1 MVVLKKEKP
10 ILILFRSAF
19 YKEIEEIPKKIKNKM
34 NKNGGCGT
42 VFENGLYFWSNTS
55 GVTAG
60 KMFKKERDGL
70 VLEPINHSELLK
82 INKYQDLDYIE
93 SIIGQNTFNI
103 HYDVNSYYDC
113 MTIRGCYNIPE
124 SDLVCTEETEY
135 AKYENLF
142 RGRHQYSIS
151 MNFIVE
157 LENKNKYEN
166 KFCEII
172 NIEKYKKIL
181 SGFTIKSSFIDYH
194 CYENIYYSPSSF
206 SVIEEI
212 YTVNEAAEKWGM
224 SEGTLR
230 NAIKTDK
237 FIEKVEWRKAGRIT
251 LISEKAMKR
260 VYGEPKAN
268 NN

>member
-1 MVVLKKEKP
+1 MQLRRT
-10 ILILFRSAF
+10 FTT
-19 YKEIEEIPKKIKNKM
+19 IEE
-34 NKNGGCGT
+34 
-42 VFENGLYFWSNTS
+42 
-55 GVTAG
+55 
-60 KMFKKERDGL
+60 
-70 VLEPINHSELLK
+70 
-82 INKYQDLDYIE
+82 
-93 SIIGQNTFNI
+93 
-103 HYDVNSYYDC
+103 
-113 MTIRGCYNIPE
+113 
-124 SDLVCTEETEY
+124 
-135 AKYENLF
+135 
-142 RGRHQYSIS
+142 
-151 MNFIVE
+151 
-157 LENKNKYEN
+157 
-166 KFCEII
+166 
-172 NIEKYKKIL
+172 YKKIL

>member
-1 MVVLKKEKP
+1 MRKMANSEIDNLEISNCNLEGYCCSDIYGKKENDEYTFTD
-10 ILILFRSAF
+10 IRTLVNF
-19 YKEIEEIPKKIKNKM
+19 EE
-34 NKNGGCGT
+34 
-42 VFENGLYFWSNTS
+42 
-55 GVTAG
+55 
-60 KMFKKERDGL
+60 
-70 VLEPINHSELLK
+70 
-82 INKYQDLDYIE
+82 
-93 SIIGQNTFNI
+93 
-103 HYDVNSYYDC
+103 
-113 MTIRGCYNIPE
+113 
-124 SDLVCTEETEY
+124 
-135 AKYENLF
+135 
-142 RGRHQYSIS
+142 
-151 MNFIVE
+151 
-157 LENKNKYEN
+157 
-166 KFCEII
+166 
-172 NIEKYKKIL
+172 YKKIL

>member
-1 MVVLKKEKP
+1 M
-10 ILILFRSAF
+10 
-19 YKEIEEIPKKIKNKM
+19 
-34 NKNGGCGT
+34 
-42 VFENGLYFWSNTS
+42 
-55 GVTAG
+55 
-60 KMFKKERDGL
+60 
-70 VLEPINHSELLK
+70 LEP
-82 INKYQDLDYIE
+82 Y
-93 SIIGQNTFNI
+93 I
-103 HYDVNSYYDC
+103 HYLAYS
-113 MTIRGCYNIPE
+113 TT
-124 SDLVCTEETEY
+124 LVSLTRFTFICP
-135 AKYENLF
+135 
-142 RGRHQYSIS
+142 GYSIS
-151 MNFIVE
+151 FSTFLATSLAKIVI
-157 LENKNKYEN
+157 
-166 KFCEII
+166 CSSD
-172 NIEKYKKIL
+172 IL